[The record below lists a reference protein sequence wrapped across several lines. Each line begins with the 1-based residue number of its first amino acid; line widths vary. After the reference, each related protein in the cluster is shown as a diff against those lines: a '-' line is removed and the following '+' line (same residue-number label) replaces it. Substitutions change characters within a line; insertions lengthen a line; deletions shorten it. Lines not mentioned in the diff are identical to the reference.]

1 MPPRRR
7 AATSTTPGT
16 PSSNDP
22 NVVEKNG
29 LLTPAESVSTPV
41 RSRSTRALKK
51 TDSGLT
57 PASTVAGSVKDDTED
72 DLMGSVRKEVYVEL
86 PSLSKRSTRTAAINR
101 PSYVMDSD
109 EELAMEEKKPIIK
122 DFGARKRKG
131 QLEGSFATFRFKSP

>member
-16 PSSNDP
+16 PSFNA

-57 PASTVAGSVKDDTED
+57 PASTVAGSVKGDTED
-72 DLMGSVRKEVYVEL
+72 DLMDSVKKQVYVEI
-86 PSLSKRSTRTAAINR
+86 PSKRSTRTAAANA
-101 PSYVMDSD
+101 PSYVMSS
-109 EELAMEEKKPIIK
+109 EEEAEMDKKKPIVK

-131 QLEGSFATFRFKSP
+131 QPRGMP